1 MLTEQ
6 SYRTPQ
12 QKKPLIEIKKTDGE
26 KAAHNPPASMFSN
39 DLVEMMANL
48 EVKE

>member
-1 MLTEQ
+1 VLTEQ

-12 QKKPLIEIKKTDGE
+12 QKKPLIEIKKGDGE
-26 KAAHNPPASMFSN
+26 KAAHPPASMFSN
-39 DLVEMMANL
+39 DLAEMMANL